1 MGSLEI
7 LIRKAFSL
15 KEDFILHADMGPGDI
30 PGWNSLG
37 MIELFAE
44 IERIYKT
51 SIPLG
56 DMADIESI
64 SDLHSI
70 LERNGLE
77 LER

>member
-1 MGSLEI
+1 
-7 LIRKAFSL
+7 
-15 KEDFILHADMGPGDI
+15 MGPGDI